1 MFEVKKGRKV
11 FVHNRA
17 YVAGDVTLEDGAN
30 IWCGACIRG
39 DIAPVKIGKN
49 SNVQDNATVHVGY
62 KQPAVIGENVSVGH
76 NAVVHGCTI
85 GNDVIVGMGSVI
97 MDGTKIGDG
106 CIIGAGTVIPGGKVI
121 PEGSVV
127 FGNPYKIVRQATE
140 EDKRF
145 IRLNAKEYRLLAETF
160 AGEGETSK

>member
-1 MFEVKKGRKV
+1 MANKTITATIKHRQATAATWESKNPVL
-11 FVHNRA
+11 A
-17 YVAGDVTLEDGAN
+17 AGEFGYDTTN
-30 IWCGACIRG
+30 
-39 DIAPVKIGKN
+39 KI
-49 SNVQDNATVHVGY
+49 
-62 KQPAVIGENVSVGH
+62 
-76 NAVVHGCTI
+76 
-85 GNDVIVGMGSVI
+85 
-97 MDGTKIGDG
+97 TKIGDG